1 MEITVKDLAGIF
13 PRSLENEERT
23 RAENLIQAA
32 LDLIEEAFL
41 RAGRDF
47 YKEVENSR
55 LLRLT
60 VKRIVLAM
68 VSEAVLVG
76 EHVGRASASSTTGPQ
91 SDSITF
97 SQGVGIHWGG
107 VHLTDEWLRALGLGT
122 GSGLGFVFP
131 ELKRY
136 AEPVAYR
143 NSRFGAEFSERTR

>member
-1 MEITVKDLAGIF
+1 MEDLAKIF
-13 PRSLENEERT
+13 PRSLEAEERT
-23 RAENLIQAA
+23 RAENLIQTA

-47 YKEVENSR
+47 YNEAENSR
-55 LLRLT
+55 LLQLT
-60 VKRIVLAM
+60 VKRIVVAM

-76 EHVGRASASSTTGPQ
+76 EHVGRASVSSTTGPQ
-91 SDSITF
+91 SDAITF

-107 VHLTDEWLRALGLGT
+107 VYLTDEWLRALGLGPS
-122 GSGLGFVFP
+122 SGLGFTFP

-143 NSRFGAEFSERTR
+143 NRRFGAEFSERTW